1 MAFSTSYP
9 LQFLLQIVATF
20 MKNGVNS
27 ITYFQHSAEPI
38 PSLLKHLLLIT
49 LLLLAACDQSS
60 LSDARS
66 DTTSEA
72 NRDENAITFV
82 TLNSPSTY
90 YINSDKEYT
99 GLEYDLAHAF
109 AKFLGTNKEVKFMVA
124 DSIEEVIAAIING
137 KADIAASDLTVTEA
151 RKLLINFS
159 IPYQNIQQQVVYN
172 RKTTRRPAKSVTGLV
187 NTKTVVPASSSF
199 VERLEYYKEKV
210 PELTWENRNHVHS
223 ETLIEDVAQGKIQ
236 YTIADS
242 HLVSV
247 LKNYF
252 PNLRVAFSLGKP
264 EKIAWGFS
272 KTSDPALLIEA
283 NAFFTHIKN
292 NGTLRSL
299 IDRYHGN
306 SNRLKPVDI
315 KTFLARSQTR
325 LPQYKKLFKEAQ
337 ETTNLDWRLIAS
349 VSYQESHWDTFST
362 SPTKVRGLMM
372 LTEATSDRMGVT
384 DRLDP
389 KQSIPAGAKYLTLMI
404 DKFPERIPEP
414 DRTYMALASYNI
426 GFAHVEDA
434 RILAQRLGLSPDS
447 WVDVKKALIKLRDP
461 KYYSKAKYGYCRC
474 AQPIIY
480 VESIRSYYNIMTRF
494 EQPHEP
500 HAIDPFKI
508 ASN

>member
-1 MAFSTSYP
+1 MAP
-9 LQFLLQIVATF
+9 LK
-20 MKNGVNS
+20 KNGANA
-27 ITYFQHSAEPI
+27 ITARRYKAGLI
-38 PSLLKHLLLIT
+38 ASLSHTLMLAIALLILT
-49 LLLLAACDQSS
+49 ACSP
-60 LSDARS
+60 SDEVS
-66 DTTSEA
+66 DGIAKEA
-72 NRDENAITFV
+72 GRNENVITFV

-99 GLEYDLAHAF
+99 GLEYDLAKMF
-109 AKFLGTNKEVKFMVA
+109 AEFLETNKEVQFVVA
-124 DSIEEVIAAIING
+124 DSIEEVIATIING
-137 KADIAASDLTVTEA
+137 KADIAASDLTITDS

-172 RKTTRRPAKSVTGLV
+172 RKATSRPAKSVSGLID
-187 NTKTVVPASSSF
+187 TKTVVPASSSF
-199 VERLEYYKEKV
+199 VERLKQFKKKF
-210 PELTWENRNHVHS
+210 PDLTWEDREHVHS
-223 ETLIEDVAQGKIQ
+223 EELLEDLAQGKIQ
-236 YTIADS
+236 YTIASS

-247 LKNYF
+247 LRNYF

-292 NGTLRSL
+292 NGTLRNL
-299 IDRYHGN
+299 VDRYHGN

-315 KTFLARSQTR
+315 KAFLARSQTR

-337 ETTNLDWRLIAS
+337 ETTNLDWRLLAS

-404 DKFPERIPEP
+404 EKFPNRIPQP

-426 GFAHVEDA
+426 GYAHVEDA
-434 RILAQRLGLSPDS
+434 RVLAQRLGLNPDS
-447 WVDVKKALIKLRDP
+447 WVDVKKALVKLRDP
-461 KYYSKAKYGYCRC
+461 KHYTKAKYGYCRC
-474 AQPIIY
+474 AQPVIY
-480 VESIRSYYNIMTRF
+480 VESIRSYYNIITRF
-494 EQPHEP
+494 EPPHEP
-500 HAIDPFKI
+500 HAIDPFKM
-508 ASN
+508 ASHLPADQE